1 MFAASGISWRSGAI
15 NAYVGP
21 GIAAI
26 IILIVFI
33 YAQTRLA
40 AVGREN
46 SSLAASNRELRARAE
61 EDIRSERVRF
71 ESMLEELPAGVI
83 IINPNGKITF
93 ANSSANR
100 LLVTKKRD
108 LKNAPL
114 SRFSVDFA
122 LSKQIGEALSGTEI
136 VKEIKVRKPEE
147 RIIRAWIRPVM
158 SGGKVVEAVAV
169 LEDVTRLRRLEDMRR
184 ELVSSFSHELRTPIA
199 SNQATLEAL
208 LDMGADEDPVAR
220 RKFLKNLRTQTEHLS
235 NLVTEMLQLTKL
247 ESGAAIAK
255 LEAIDAA
262 DMAAEAVDAIRVLA
276 EAKDIRL
283 ALNAPAGVSV
293 MADRRLFIQALINL
307 LDNAIKYTE
316 SGGLVSL
323 AVTNSGKRAVFTVSD
338 TGRGIPKDAL
348 PHIFDRFYRVDKH
361 RSRDAGGTGLGLAIT
376 KHIAEAH
383 NGRVKVESVLHE
395 GSTFTIT
402 IKLA

>member
-1 MFAASGISWRSGAI
+1 MGAI
-15 NAYVGP
+15 SPIVALVLLGLALSIWAVTAQIRY
-21 GIAAI
+21 AA
-26 IILIVFI
+26 
-33 YAQTRLA
+33 A
-40 AVGREN
+40 AREAD
-46 SSLAASNRELRARAE
+46 LLTVSNRELRSRAE
-61 EDIRSERVRF
+61 DDIRAERVRF

-122 LSKQIGEALSGTEI
+122 LSKQIGEALSGTEV

-147 RIIRAWIRPVM
+147 RVIRAWIRPVTAD
-158 SGGKVVEAVAV
+158 GKVVEAVAV

-208 LDMGADEDPVAR
+208 LDMGADEDPAVR

-255 LEAIDAA
+255 LETVDSSEL
-262 DMAAEAVDAIRVLA
+262 AAEAGEAIAVLA
-276 EAKDIRL
+276 DAKDIRV
-283 ALNAPAGVSV
+283 AINAPTGVTV
-293 MADRRLFIQALINL
+293 KADRRLFIQALINL
-307 LDNAIKYTE
+307 MDNAIKYTD

-323 AVTNSGKRAVFTVSD
+323 TVTSKGKRVMFAVSD

-348 PHIFDRFYRVDKH
+348 PNIFDRFYRVDKH

-376 KHIAEAH
+376 KHIVEAH
-383 NGRVKVESVLHE
+383 NGKVSVESVLHE
-395 GSTFTIT
+395 GSTFTIA
-402 IKLA
+402 IKSA